1 MYTPLT
7 IAEYFNCYHLYLA
20 KENGIGMIVSVKE
33 VSLKDVD
40 HISEELLVYKDLE
53 EHGSFGKI
61 EGIL

>member
-1 MYTPLT
+1 
-7 IAEYFNCYHLYLA
+7 
-20 KENGIGMIVSVKE
+20 MIVSVKE